1 MVCSGCGARVAV
13 PGVDVLILDVPT
25 VDASREA
32 VGPPLKRGASD
43 QRGALASK
51 ASTRPDLR
59 DLFGGKS
66 RFGDFLASPAGI
78 ATNILAARLQGLQS
92 GGLVATEPCTG
103 RAGALRYRLT
113 PRGMALLP
121 VLAALKDWGLAH
133 IPGTEAR
140 IRVTAPSKKSTKG
153 R

>member
-1 MVCSGCGARVAV
+1 VRRAFVRRRVRRQRQGHGFRGIEWCS
-13 PGVDVLILDVPT
+13 LDLLGDRWTLLV
-25 VDASREA
+25 V
-32 VGPPLKRGASD
+32 
-43 QRGALASK
+43 
-51 ASTRPDLR
+51 R
-59 DLFGGKS
+59 DLFAGES
-66 RFGDFLASPAGI
+66 RFGDFLASPEGI

-92 GGLVATEPCTG
+92 GGLVATEPCTE

-113 PRGMALLP
+113 PRGTALFP

-140 IRVTAPSKKSTKG
+140 IRVPAPSKKTTKG